1 MTTICVPE
9 SLMTKIA
16 AWKETSGAS
25 AELSPSE
32 GRLRVHESA
41 DRLESTIDIL
51 EAGGWIG
58 CATAWA
64 MAGKHGLSV
73 NQVGQLVNALDI
85 RIKSCCLGCF

>member
-9 SLMTKIA
+9 ALMEKVS
-16 AWKETSGAS
+16 AWKKESGAS
-25 AELSPSE
+25 AELSSSE
-32 GRLRVHESA
+32 GKLRVHESE
-41 DRLESTIDIL
+41 DKLESTIDVL

-85 RIKSCCLGCF
+85 RIKACCLGCF